1 MAVSNTLS
9 GRQQQQNAMV
19 ITYAAGEEQVKLSP
33 QIVRNYLVNG
43 SAETVTEQEIVM
55 FMQLCRCQHLNPFLR
70 EAYLIKYGNQPAT
83 IVTGKTALEKRAARC
98 KNFAGFEAGVVV
110 QKDGGKLEYRP
121 GSLVLNGEEL
131 VGGWCDVHVAGY
143 QVPVRAVVSLNEYIG
158 RKKDGT
164 INSQWQGKPAT
175 MIRKVA
181 KMQAMREAFPEDF
194 AGMYSEEELNAGDGA
209 IPEIPA
215 PIATPTPQEIPTP
228 AQTPPPS
235 VQPAPMAN
243 AEIVPPEQ
251 YGDFSDE
258 L

>member
-1 MAVSNTLS
+1 MAVSNTLA
-9 GRQQQQNAMV
+9 GRPQQQNAMV

-55 FMQLCRCQHLNPFLR
+55 FMQLCKCQHLNPFLR

-83 IVTGKTALEKRAARC
+83 IVTGKAALEKRAARC

-110 QKDGGKLEYRP
+110 QKDGCELEYRP

-143 QVPVRAVVSLNEYIG
+143 KVPVRAVVSMSEYVG

-164 INSQWQGKPAT
+164 VNSQWQSKPAT

-181 KMQAMREAFPEDF
+181 KMQALREAFPEDF

-215 PIATPTPQEIPTP
+215 PIAAPTPQEIPAP
-228 AQTPPPS
+228 VQAPPIAS
-235 VQPAPMAN
+235 

>member
-1 MAVSNTLS
+1 MAVSNTLG
-9 GRQQQQNAMV
+9 GRQQQNAMV

-43 SAETVTEQEIVM
+43 SAENVTEQEIVM

-110 QKDGGKLEYRP
+110 QKDGGELEYRP

-143 QVPVRAVVSLNEYIG
+143 QVPVRAVVSMSEYVG

-164 INSQWQGKPAT
+164 INGQWQGKPAT

-181 KMQAMREAFPEDF
+181 KMQALREAFPEDF

-215 PIATPTPQEIPTP
+215 PIAAPTPQEMPPQQIP
-228 AQTPPPS
+228 QS

>member
-1 MAVSNTLS
+1 MAVSNTLA
-9 GRQQQQNAMV
+9 GRPQQNAMV

-33 QIVRNYLVNG
+33 QIVRNYLVSG

-55 FMQLCRCQHLNPFLR
+55 FMQLCKYQHLNPFLK
-70 EAYLIKYGNQPAT
+70 EAYLIKYGSQPAT
-83 IVTGKTALEKRAARC
+83 IVTGKTALEKRAAKC

-110 QKDGGKLEYRP
+110 QKDGCELEYRP
-121 GSLVLNGEEL
+121 GSLVLSGEEL

-143 QVPVRAVVSLNEYIG
+143 KVPVRAVVSMSEYVG

-164 INSQWQGKPAT
+164 VNSQWQGKPAT

-181 KMQAMREAFPEDF
+181 KMQALREAFPEDF
-194 AGMYSEEELNAGDGA
+194 AGMYSEEELNAGDGT

-215 PIATPTPQEIPTP
+215 PIAAPTPQEIPAP
-228 AQTPPPS
+228 
-235 VQPAPMAN
+235 VQPAPQSVQPTPIAS